1 MIFNTTKVRIV
12 GTGSCVPD
20 RIVTNEELAG
30 RADTS
35 PAWIVANLGIRE
47 RRIAR
52 EDEFTSDLAAKAGLR
67 AIANA
72 GIGTDDVDTVILAT
86 ATPDGKAPSAAC
98 LAQMKMGIVNGCPAF
113 DISAVCSG
121 FLYAMTLGSQ
131 FIHSGT
137 ARNVLVIGA
146 DTFSRITDWSRRDCV
161 FFGDGAG
168 AVVLQA
174 TPGQDGLFSSILRA
188 DGRGHEGFA
197 VPPGAQFFK
206 MNGRA
211 VYETGS
217 TVLTS
222 AIRDIVSRNGFE
234 LKDVAAFVPHQPSLR
249 LLERTAELLEVP
261 FERFHRNMD
270 RYANTSGGTIPLLLD
285 EVSRA
290 GRLSPGDL
298 VVFAAV
304 GSGWT
309 WGASLYRWL

>member
-1 MIFNTTKVRIV
+1 MRIG
-12 GTGSCVPD
+12 GTGSYVPD
-20 RIVTNEELAG
+20 RVVTNAELAE
-30 RADTS
+30 RVDTTS
-35 PAWIVANLGIRE
+35 AWIEANLGIRE

-52 EDEFTSDLAAKAGLR
+52 EDEFTSDLATQAGLR
-67 AIANA
+67 AISMA
-72 GIGTDDVDTVILAT
+72 GLGKNDIDAVILAT

-98 LAQMKMGIVNGCPAF
+98 LAQMKMGITNGCPAF

-121 FLYAMTLGSQ
+121 FLYAMTLGAQ
-131 FIHSGT
+131 FIHSRT

-146 DTFSRITDWSRRDCV
+146 DTFSKITDWSRRDCV

-174 TPGQDGLFSSILRA
+174 TQDQEGLFSSLLRA

-211 VYETGS
+211 VYETGT

-222 AIRDIVSRNGFE
+222 AIRDIVSRNGCE
-234 LKDVAAFVPHQPSLR
+234 LKDVAAFVPHQPSIR
-249 LLERTAELLEVP
+249 LLQRTAELLEVP
-261 FERFHRNMD
+261 FDRFHRNMD

-285 EVSRA
+285 EVNRA
-290 GRLSPGDL
+290 GRLQPGDL

-309 WGASLYRWL
+309 WGATIYRWS